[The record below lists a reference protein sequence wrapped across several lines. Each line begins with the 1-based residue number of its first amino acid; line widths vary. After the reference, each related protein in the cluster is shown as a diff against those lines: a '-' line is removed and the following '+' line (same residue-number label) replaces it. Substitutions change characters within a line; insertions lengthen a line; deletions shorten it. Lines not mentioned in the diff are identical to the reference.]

1 MNQANV
7 SGRIFVVGSANMDL
21 VLRVPRLPLA
31 GETLTG
37 SDLELI
43 PGGKGANQACAAARS
58 GGEVYFVGCTGSDNF
73 GPQLIRSLTDAG
85 VNVTRMRTSPE
96 ATGCASIYVQPDGQN
111 SIVISPGANAH
122 VHADHVRAA
131 LCDLTPHDFVLL
143 QLEIPFETVQFTLE
157 LATRVGAAT
166 ILDPAPGRKLSEN
179 TLRFVRILTPNQTE
193 AAVLLGIEGF
203 APKQDDRELAQLGSE
218 ALRLGPE
225 SVIFKLGEEGCAIFS
240 SEVALKL
247 HAYVVK
253 AVDTTAAGDVFNG
266 ALAAGLAENKTLP
279 LAAEF
284 ASAAAALSVT
294 RAGAQTSVPA
304 RAEIDEFLGRQRTP
318 KLRNIAVPKS

>member
-1 MNQANV
+1 MSEANV
-7 SGRIFVVGSANMDL
+7 RGRIFVVGSANMDL

-31 GETLTG
+31 GETLAG

-58 GGEVYFVGCTGSDNF
+58 GGEVYFVGCTGNDNF
-73 GPQLIRSLTDAG
+73 APQLVRSLTEAG
-85 VNVTRMRTSPE
+85 VNVARMRTSPG

-122 VHADHVRAA
+122 VHPDHVRAA

-157 LATRVGAAT
+157 LATSIGAAT
-166 ILDPAPGRKLSEN
+166 ILDPAPGRKLTKD

-193 AAVLLGIEGF
+193 AAVLLGIDGF
-203 APKQDDRELAQLGSE
+203 APKQEDNELAHLGSE
-218 ALRLGPE
+218 ALKLGPE

-240 SEVALKL
+240 SEFALRL
-247 HAYVVK
+247 RPYLVK
-253 AVDTTAAGDVFNG
+253 AIDTTAAGDVFNG
-266 ALAAGLAENKTLP
+266 ALAAGLAEHKTLA

-284 ASAAAALSVT
+284 ASASAALSVT

-304 RAEIDEFLGRQRTP
+304 RTEVDEFLGKQATLEPQKIVLP
-318 KLRNIAVPKS
+318 KP